1 MKFNF
6 GWKSIV
12 GIVLIGA
19 SVVLGVFTSTPILV
33 MTSIV
38 GIVAGAV
45 LAITEQIKKTDLK
58 GWHLAVYLIGLIG
71 GTSLL
76 TFSGYTEG
84 VICEVVGAIVLL
96 VSIIFG
102 IAVDKTKKVEEKKD

>member
-6 GWKSIV
+6 SWKGIV
-12 GIVLIGA
+12 GIVLIA
-19 SVVLGVFTSTPILV
+19 ISTVLGIVTSTPILV
-33 MTSIV
+33 TTSVV

-58 GWHLAVYLIGLIG
+58 GYKLGIYLVGLIG

-76 TFSGYTEG
+76 TLSGYTEG

-96 VSIIFG
+96 ASIVFG
-102 IAVDKTKKVEEKKD
+102 IAVDKTKKD

>member
-12 GIVLIGA
+12 GIVLIA
-19 SVVLGVFTSTPILV
+19 ISTVLGIVTSTPILV
-33 MTSIV
+33 TTSIV

-58 GWHLAVYLIGLIG
+58 GWCLAVYLIGLIG

-76 TFSGYTEG
+76 TLSGYTEG

-96 VSIIFG
+96 ASIIFG

>member
-19 SVVLGVFTSTPILV
+19 SVVLGVFTSTPILG

-45 LAITEQIKKTDLK
+45 LAITE
-58 GWHLAVYLIGLIG
+58 
-71 GTSLL
+71 
-76 TFSGYTEG
+76 
-84 VICEVVGAIVLL
+84 
-96 VSIIFG
+96 
-102 IAVDKTKKVEEKKD
+102 

>member
-6 GWKSIV
+6 GWKSII
-12 GIVLIGA
+12 GIVLIA
-19 SVVLGVFTSTPILV
+19 ISTVLGIVTSTPIFIT
-33 MTSIV
+33 TSVV

-58 GWHLAVYLIGLIG
+58 GYKLAIYLVGLIG

-76 TFSGYTEG
+76 TLSGYTES
-84 VICEVVGAIVLL
+84 VICEVVSAIVLIG
-96 VSIIFG
+96 SIIFG
-102 IAVDKTKKVEEKKD
+102 IAIDKNKKE